1 MERNGWL
8 ARRRCTEDRRRVW
21 CKITNE
27 GLALIEPLDDPVN
40 ALDDLLPGLLDETEL
55 TALVGYL
62 DRIRAHVNQ

>member
-1 MERNGWL
+1 MW
-8 ARRRCTEDRRRVW
+8 W
-21 CKITNE
+21 KITNE

-40 ALDDLLPGLLDETEL
+40 ALDDLLPGLLGETEL